1 MKRKILAII
10 ALSLLTTAVVFAGG
24 AQEISMDKTGTL
36 NVGLVLTTSGLGDN
50 NFNDMAYKGLVMAG
64 DELGITYDYGEPAT
78 VSDYE
83 MQQRSFAAT
92 GDYDLILVIG
102 ADQVESLKTVAADFP
117 DQMFTVIDGS
127 LDMPNIHSIFTRF
140 EDQTFLTG
148 VLAGLMTSRGDFP
161 MINGDQKK
169 IGIIT
174 GMDIPILRTAIA
186 GYMAG
191 AKYVDSE
198 VEVLVGNVGSFNDP
212 GKGKEIAMSMYG
224 KGADFIQL
232 MAGGSGLG
240 IINAAVASDAYAFGV
255 GANQNA
261 IQPDYVV
268 ATAIRN
274 VHSILFNDIK
284 NFLEGTWTPGLNVW
298 GIKES
303 AVGYSSENSNVKLPE
318 DVLSSLEEI
327 RLKLVAGEIVP
338 PKNIEDVDSWAK
350 TNNF

>member
-1 MKRKILAII
+1 
-10 ALSLLTTAVVFAGG
+10 
-24 AQEISMDKTGTL
+24 
-36 NVGLVLTTSGLGDN
+36 
-50 NFNDMAYKGLVMAG
+50 MA
-64 DELGITYDYGEPAT
+64 
-78 VSDYE
+78 
-83 MQQRSFAAT
+83 R
-92 GDYDLILVIG
+92 
-102 ADQVESLKTVAADFP
+102 
-117 DQMFTVIDGS
+117 
-127 LDMPNIHSIFTRF
+127 
-140 EDQTFLTG
+140 
-148 VLAGLMTSRGDFP
+148 
-161 MINGDQKK
+161 
-169 IGIIT
+169 
-174 GMDIPILRTAIA
+174 
-186 GYMAG
+186 
-191 AKYVDSE
+191 
-198 VEVLVGNVGSFNDP
+198 
-212 GKGKEIAMSMYG
+212 
-224 KGADFIQL
+224 
-232 MAGGSGLG
+232 GSGLG